1 MERIRNGI
9 ESCFQKAKAL
19 GVYLTDHPEISGQEI
34 NSCAYL
40 VQLLQEE
47 GYEVTTPYAGMPLSF
62 LAVEKDSEEKRK
74 VAFLCEYDAL
84 PEIGHACGHSYSC
97 AISVLAA
104 LALRKSFSDL
114 PFRIDLIGTPGEE
127 FVGGKCYMS
136 ENGGFDGYEFVAMIH
151 LYNRDQANFE
161 ILASNDRYFTFHGK
175 AAHASAFPEKGLN
188 ALNGA
193 RLFMDAM
200 DMWRQHITKDCQFHG
215 IITKGGDAPN
225 VVPDEICLDYYYRA
239 ATLEG
244 LWKLNKISEDCA
256 RGAALASGT
265 TVEWVQRYPDY
276 GELYW
281 NDDMQNL
288 MEGLFA
294 KVGRTVQPS
303 LGPGGSS
310 DIGNVNVR
318 VPVFHPLLDITGNDP
333 ECVVHRREFE
343 QLLHTPVADKALQD
357 GAAILMQLVVKLAEE
372 PETLRKIQAD
382 HAAYRHLNA

>member
-1 MERIRNGI
+1 MEKILNGI
-9 ESCFQKAKAL
+9 EKHFLRAQKL
-19 GVYLTDHPEISGQEI
+19 GDYLTEHPEISGEEKE
-34 NSCAYL
+34 SCEYIVRFL
-40 VQLLQEE
+40 REE
-47 GYEVTTPYAGMPLSF
+47 GYDVTTPYGNMPHSF
-62 LAVEKDSEEKRK
+62 LAVDKNCDKRK
-74 VAFLCEYDAL
+74 KAALLCEYDAL

-104 LALRKSFSDL
+104 LALRDSFPDL
-114 PFRIDLIGTPGEE
+114 PLRIDLIGTPGEE

-136 ENGGFDGYEFVAMIH
+136 EDGSFDGYEFVAMVH
-151 LYNRDQANFE
+151 LYNSDQASFE

-225 VVPDEICLDYYYRA
+225 VVPEEVCLDYYYRA

-256 RGAALASGT
+256 RGAALATGT
-265 TVEWVQRYPDY
+265 TVEWIQRYPDY

-281 NDDMQNL
+281 NSDMQKM
-288 MEGLFA
+288 MEGFF
-294 KVGRTVQPS
+294 KNVGRTVIPS
-303 LGPGGSS
+303 PGPGGSS
-310 DIGNVNVR
+310 DIGNVNMK
-318 VPVFHPLLDITGNDP
+318 VPVFHPLVDITGNDP

-343 QLLHTPVADKALQD
+343 QLLHTPAAGKALRD
-357 GAAILMQLVVKLAEE
+357 GAAILMQLALKLGTE
-372 PETLRKIQAD
+372 PAVLEKIQAD
-382 HAAYRHLNA
+382 HAAYRKIKE

>member
-1 MERIRNGI
+1 M
-9 ESCFQKAKAL
+9 
-19 GVYLTDHPEISGQEI
+19 
-34 NSCAYL
+34 
-40 VQLLQEE
+40 
-47 GYEVTTPYAGMPLSF
+47 
-62 LAVEKDSEEKRK
+62 
-74 VAFLCEYDAL
+74 
-84 PEIGHACGHSYSC
+84 
-97 AISVLAA
+97 
-104 LALRKSFSDL
+104 
-114 PFRIDLIGTPGEE
+114 
-127 FVGGKCYMS
+127 
-136 ENGGFDGYEFVAMIH
+136 
-151 LYNRDQANFE
+151 
-161 ILASNDRYFTFHGK
+161 
-175 AAHASAFPEKGLN
+175 
-188 ALNGA
+188 
-193 RLFMDAM
+193 
-200 DMWRQHITKDCQFHG
+200 
-215 IITKGGDAPN
+215 
-225 VVPDEICLDYYYRA
+225 
-239 ATLEG
+239 
-244 LWKLNKISEDCA
+244 
-256 RGAALASGT
+256 
-265 TVEWVQRYPDY
+265 EWVQRYPDY